1 VVLRALRWNIFWVLL
16 LALLTGCAGK
26 SRYQVLTFFF
36 DGVPPPEETRGEVG
50 KGSQKKGAPVAAA
63 ARYVEHGPYAA
74 KQCEACHV
82 KASNRLVLPITE
94 LCFQCH
100 TIDIRKKY
108 IHGPIASG
116 GCKVCHDPHG
126 SRYPFLL
133 VSEPKESCLQCHDAN
148 AIAKKEVHRRTEAQC
163 TACHDAHS
171 SDREYLLIG
180 AGAGS

>member
-1 VVLRALRWNIFWVLL
+1 MVLRALRCNILWVLL
-16 LALLTGCAGK
+16 LALLSGCAGK
-26 SRYQVLTFFF
+26 SRHQVLTFFF
-36 DGVPPPEETRGEVG
+36 DGVPPEETRGEAG
-50 KGSQKKGAPVAAA
+50 KGSQKAGAPVAAVP
-63 ARYVEHGPYAA
+63 RYVEHGPYAA

-126 SRYPFLL
+126 SKYPFLL

-171 SDREYLLIG
+171 SDREYLLTRD
-180 AGAGS
+180 GAGS